1 MAKKLFKPFGEWVI
15 KLINNFLTVAKSVPK
30 RRVIL
35 LLLLSVLFTGITAYL
50 FSEFLY
56 SLMINSVTLSSMS
69 VALVDI
75 IGFSKYQTFRGFI
88 EAFSNVFLLLIFVC
102 YIYFFYRHEKKRQ
115 YMTQLK
121 KIMSEIEYMA
131 EGNFDHQIQAHH
143 HNDLDHLA
151 TDINNIVLRLKDA
164 IADERHVEHTKNEL
178 ITNVSHDLRTPLT
191 SILGYLD
198 LIEQDQYRDEIELR
212 HYTGIAYEKS
222 QSLEHLINE
231 LFEYTRMQ
239 DNRLILNK
247 TPINIAEIL
256 GQLLI
261 QNHLFFEDANV
272 ICREHIA
279 TEKLYVLG
287 DGEKLARVFDN
298 LITNAINYGKEGK
311 YIDISAS
318 EVNDMIMITVTNYG
332 TPIPSVDLPHIFD
345 RFYRAE
351 KSRSKHT
358 GGSGLGLAIAKSII
372 AHHDG
377 TIEAESNLD
386 RTSFIVKL
394 PKIEY

>member
-1 MAKKLFKPFGEWVI
+1 MQEI
-15 KLINNFLTVAKSVPK
+15 H
-30 RRVIL
+30 
-35 LLLLSVLFTGITAYL
+35 
-50 FSEFLY
+50 
-56 SLMINSVTLSSMS
+56 
-69 VALVDI
+69 
-75 IGFSKYQTFRGFI
+75 
-88 EAFSNVFLLLIFVC
+88 
-102 YIYFFYRHEKKRQ
+102 YI
-115 YMTQLK
+115 
-121 KIMSEIEYMA
+121 A
-131 EGNFDHQIQAHH
+131 EGNFNEQIDTKY
-143 HNDLDHLA
+143 HNNLDHLA
-151 TDINNIVLRLKDA
+151 KDVNNITLHIQDA
-164 IADERHVEHTKNEL
+164 VAEERHIEHTKNEL

-191 SILGYLD
+191 SIIGYLD
-198 LIEQDQYRDEIELR
+198 LIEQDRYRDEIELR
-212 HYTGIAYEKS
+212 HYTGIAHEKA

-247 TPINIAEIL
+247 MPINIAEIL
-256 GQLLI
+256 GQLVI
-261 QNHLFFEDANV
+261 QNHIFFKEANV
-272 ICREHIA
+272 ICRENIT
-279 TEKLYVLG
+279 TEEMYVLG

-298 LITNAINYGKEGK
+298 LITNAMNYGKEGK

-332 TPIPSVDLPHIFD
+332 TPIPSIDLPHIFD

-377 TIEAESNLD
+377 TIEAQSTLD

-394 PKIEY
+394 PKIKY